1 MTSDNFKFEDALKE
15 LEAITAWFER
25 PDIDLD
31 EGLVKFERGMEL
43 TSQLKAHLE
52 AVENRV
58 DKINQKFEAKS
69 SSAAPTEV
77 VDLAQSETP
86 DLFN

>member
-1 MTSDNFKFEDALKE
+1 MSETFQFEAALKE

-31 EGLVKFERGMEL
+31 EGIIKFERGMEL
-43 TSQLKAHLE
+43 TSQLKSHLE

-58 DKINQKFEAKS
+58 EKIKQMFDGKVAT
-69 SSAAPTEV
+69 PV
-77 VDLAQSETP
+77 VDLAESDTQ
-86 DLFN
+86 DLFVE